1 MNNVAIINGKSS
13 CELFTGTSIGANL
26 KHYHVFGCLV
36 FALDNALASGNSLL
50 HWLPCACLGVNLGL
64 SPDPCQKC
72 QVGSKPIICHHILIY
87 QWPANSIVN
96 KSFSISCFSYSTSF
110 TLDSN
115 QKYLKQHCKVMYV
128 AFFYMTKLLC

>member
-50 HWLPCACLGVNLGL
+50 HWLPCACLGVNLGP
-64 SPDPCQKC
+64 SPDNARNVNLVLNLSIGLVSPLFHGKYDDFL
-72 QVGSKPIICHHILIY
+72 IL
-87 QWPANSIVN
+87 QDSI
-96 KSFSISCFSYSTSF
+96 K
-110 TLDSN
+110 
-115 QKYLKQHCKVMYV
+115 LKLQPMQPG
-128 AFFYMTKLLC
+128 M